1 MAALRVSASEIFRL
15 NHWFQSGP
23 ASAAAAAW
31 KSGGGSG
38 WKTMPTEASTSMPVA
53 RGLKSFTS
61 HALRLAADR
70 RTPATGPT
78 KTGSADGGNLG
89 EELSDGSRRPG
100 QALVNETKKEPNS
113 TGSKQSGISPCFHAP
128 GIFTTRNSGALPH
141 RVWSSASLKTRQ

>member
-23 ASAAAAAW
+23 ASTAAAAW

-38 WKTMPTEASTSMPVA
+38 WKTMPTEASTSVPGA

-61 HALRLAADR
+61 RALCLVADR

-78 KTGSADGGNLG
+78 KTGSADGRNLG
-89 EELSDGSRRPG
+89 GELSDRGRGPG
-100 QALVNETKKEPNS
+100 QALAKETKKEPNS

-128 GIFTTRNSGALPH
+128 GIFTTRNPGALPQ
-141 RVWSSASLKTRQ
+141 RLWRSASLKTRQ